1 MADTVDVRTKGWNNP
16 DCCYR
21 VEIDDS
27 YKDDD
32 GHWHH
37 AVDWEDRLH
46 CEITTINAKTDYC
59 KYCNKNLV
67 YP

>member
-1 MADTVDVRTKGWNNP
+1 MTETVDVRTVGWNNP

-21 VEIDDS
+21 VMVDDS
-27 YKDDD
+27 YEDWD
-32 GHWHH
+32 GNKCEDWK
-37 AVDWEDRLH
+37 WEDRQH

-59 KYCNKNLV
+59 KYCNKNLR